1 MENPGRGR
9 WATRPIPLAI
19 LGLMIGVLGLMYQL
33 NYIFY
38 LNATDFVYVL
48 WAIGFFLIVY
58 ATWEERPEPPAQG
71 QQ

>member
-1 MENPGRGR
+1 M
-9 WATRPIPLAI
+9 AI

-33 NYIFY
+33 NNIFY

-48 WAIGFFLIVY
+48 WAIGFFVIVY
-58 ATWEERPEPPAQG
+58 ATWEGFPEHPAQG